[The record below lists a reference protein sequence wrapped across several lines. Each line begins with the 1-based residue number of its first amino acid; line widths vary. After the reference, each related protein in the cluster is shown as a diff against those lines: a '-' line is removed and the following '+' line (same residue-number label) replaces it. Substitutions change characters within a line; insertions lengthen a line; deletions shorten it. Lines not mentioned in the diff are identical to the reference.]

1 MKSLLTA
8 IFILVIVITVYF
20 YQKHLDS
27 IINSGRPKKSEETQE
42 QKKYTSPNKQN
53 IPQNK
58 KKPGPI
64 KKTVT
69 PEREEQETVT
79 ITKRES
85 GMIFFQVTCPF
96 CHKENKEIK
105 QTRSPF
111 AGQKKMEVFRCSYC
125 GKTKRIYIEG
135 E

>member
-1 MKSLLTA
+1 MKNLLTA
-8 IFILVIVITVYF
+8 IFILFIVITIYL

-27 IINSGRPKKSEETQE
+27 IINSGPPKKSEKTQE
-42 QKKYTSPNKQN
+42 QKKYTPPNKQN

-58 KKPGPI
+58 KKSRPI
-64 KKTVT
+64 KKTVA
-69 PEREEQETVT
+69 PEQEDQGMVT
-79 ITKRES
+79 ITKREN
-85 GMIFFQVTCPF
+85 GMVFFQVTCPF
-96 CHKENKEIK
+96 CNKKNKEIK

-111 AGQKKMEVFRCSYC
+111 ANQKKIEVFRCSYC